1 MKKLIVLGVLT
12 LGLALAQTSTV
23 YNQCAGCH
31 QSNGMGVPGV
41 FPPLVGHVPQILE
54 AKGGRDYI
62 IQLLLY
68 GVQGEITYKGQK
80 YNGVM
85 PAFGQLKDDQI
96 AEVLNHIAT
105 QWGNDKLL
113 PAGFKPFT
121 AEEVKALRDK
131 KLTAA
136 QVYEIRKTLNLK

>member
-1 MKKLIVLGVLT
+1 M
-12 LGLALAQTSTV
+12 LGLLAQPSSV

-31 QSNGMGVPGV
+31 QSGGTGLAGA
-41 FPPLVGHVPQILE
+41 FPPLAGHVSEILS

-68 GVQGEITYKGQK
+68 GLQGEITVGGAK

-85 PAFGQLKDDQI
+85 PAFAQLKDEQI
-96 AEVLNHIAT
+96 AAVLNHIAT
-105 QWGNDKLL
+105 QWGNDKML
-113 PAGFKPFT
+113 PADHKAFT
-121 AEEVKALRDK
+121 ADDVKAFRDK

-136 QVYEIRKTLNLK
+136 QVYDLRKTLGLK